1 MERGLRKGSVV
12 GLRVGGG
19 RCWLLVVGCW
29 LLVVGCSGGGGGTRG
44 SLV

>member
-19 RCWLLVVGCW
+19 RCWLLVVGC
-29 LLVVGCSGGGGGTRG
+29 SGGGGGTRG